1 MTAYLDHASTTPLR
15 PEALEAYASAAALT
29 GNPSSL
35 HSSGRRARAAV
46 EESREALAAA
56 VGARPSEVVWTS
68 GGTEADNL
76 ALKGLYWARRA
87 ADPRR
92 RRVLVGAAEH
102 HAVLD
107 VAQWLAEHEGADV
120 RLVPVDAVGR
130 TDLDA
135 LREALADGGDEV
147 ALVSLM
153 WANNE
158 VGTVQPVAEAAEL
171 AHAAGVPLHTD
182 AVQAVGHL
190 PVDVAAA
197 GVDALSLSAHKFGG
211 PVGAGALV
219 LRRGTPLVPLL
230 HGGGQELGARSG
242 TLDAPAARATAAA
255 LTAAVT
261 AMPEESAR
269 VAALRDRLVAGLLA
283 CADGVVLRG
292 DPVLGPAHRLP
303 GNAHVTVAG
312 CEGDSLL
319 YLLDAAG
326 VECSTGSACQA
337 GVPRPSH
344 VLLAAGLD
352 EREAAGALRFS
363 LGWSSTGADVDA
375 ALAAVGPAVERA
387 RRASAPAR
395 GSRGR
400 RRPPAAPVAGT
411 VAS

>member
-15 PEALEAYASAAALT
+15 PEAIEAYASAAALT

-120 RLVPVDAVGR
+120 RLVPVDAAGR

>member
-15 PEALEAYASAAALT
+15 PEALEAYAAAAALA

-56 VGARPSEVVWTS
+56 VGARPGEVVWTS

-76 ALKGLYWARRA
+76 AVKGLYWARRD

-107 VAQWLAEHEGADV
+107 CAAWLAEHEGADV
-120 RLVPVDAVGR
+120 RLLPVDAAGR
-130 TDLDA
+130 ADLDA
-135 LREALADGGDEV
+135 LRAELDAGAGEV

-158 VGTVQPVAEAAEL
+158 VGTVQPVAAAAEL

-190 PVDVAAA
+190 PVDFAASGA
-197 GVDALSLSAHKFGG
+197 DALSLSAHKFGG
-211 PVGAGALV
+211 PVGAGALL
-219 LRRGTPLVPLL
+219 LRRGTPLVPLQ

-255 LTAAVT
+255 LSAAL
-261 AMPEESAR
+261 ADPAEPAR
-269 VAALRDRLVAGLLA
+269 TAALRDRLVAGLREAVPGL
-283 CADGVVLRG
+283 VLRG
-292 DPVLGPAHRLP
+292 DPVLDAGHRLP

-344 VLLAAGLD
+344 VLLAMGLD
-352 EREAAGALRFS
+352 EAEAAGALRFS
-363 LGWSSTGADVDA
+363 LGWSSTDADVDA
-375 ALAAVGPAVERA
+375 ALAAIGPAVERA
-387 RRASAPAR
+387 RRASGSAR
-395 GSRGR
+395 TSRARR
-400 RRPPAAPVAGT
+400 RRPAGAVAE
-411 VAS
+411 AS